1 MLKWVPVF
9 NWFLRLIGIPSII
22 SEVYARM
29 DRQVETLRIENDLL
43 NGHIERHYNETS
55 IVVNGLRD
63 QLSTLLEHVTKPREP
78 ADAGLD
84 QEMIGIMLAAID
96 QDLRRIHN
104 RVDLLEGSSITK
116 DVTDDRLIQEID
128 ENSVRISTIAEQL
141 NKLHSK
147 LTQSTGTQ

>member
-1 MLKWVPVF
+1 
-9 NWFLRLIGIPSII
+9 
-22 SEVYARM
+22 
-29 DRQVETLRIENDLL
+29 
-43 NGHIERHYNETS
+43 
-55 IVVNGLRD
+55 
-63 QLSTLLEHVTKPREP
+63 
-78 ADAGLD
+78 
-84 QEMIGIMLAAID
+84 EMIGIMLAAID